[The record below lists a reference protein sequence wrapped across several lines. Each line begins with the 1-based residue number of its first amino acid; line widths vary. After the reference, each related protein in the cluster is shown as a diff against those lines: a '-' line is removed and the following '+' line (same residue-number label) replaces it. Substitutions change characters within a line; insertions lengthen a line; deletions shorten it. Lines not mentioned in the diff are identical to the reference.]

1 MDDEDERDI
10 ELENAMRL
18 TEIAHRHA
26 HEFYNTLVEIS
37 RRYTEEKIYTPM
49 GVDYVEEMFRCA
61 VEEAVGEG
69 RQTEIDPP
77 ELSRKFPYI

>member
-1 MDDEDERDI
+1 MDDDRDG
-10 ELENAMRL
+10 ELEDAMRL

-26 HEFYNTLVEIS
+26 HEFYNTLIEIA
-37 RRYTEEKIYTPM
+37 RRYIEEQIYTPL

-69 RQTEIDPP
+69 RQTAIDPP
-77 ELSRKFPYI
+77 ELSRKLPYI